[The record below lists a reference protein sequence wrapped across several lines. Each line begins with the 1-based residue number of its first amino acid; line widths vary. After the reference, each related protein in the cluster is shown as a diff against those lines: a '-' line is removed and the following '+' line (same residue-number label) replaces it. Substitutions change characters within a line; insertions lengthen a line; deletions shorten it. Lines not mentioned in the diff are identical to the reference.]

1 MKSCPRS
8 TVAGGCLLLAAS
20 LAWAARPHQ
29 HGVAQLDI
37 AVEGGKVTI
46 DFESPLDNLVGFER
60 APRTDGERQRSDAAV
75 ATLKAGETLL
85 LIDPAARCTLARV
98 TLNSAPLQLGTP
110 DPKATAEDHSDL
122 DASFEFTCSNFFIAS
137 LKSFEF
143 TCQGG
148 APGFVEVG
156 LFEAFPRLQRIEVQT
171 ATARGQTRAIL
182 KRPDKRV
189 GLTR

>member
-60 APRTDGERQRSDAAV
+60 APRTDGQRQRSDAAV

-122 DASFEFTCSNFFIAS
+122 DASFEFTC
-137 LKSFEF
+137 
-143 TCQGG
+143 QGG